1 VLAVSL
7 GRAEKNP
14 MDRLSGRF
22 NFAEGGIVKSVIG
35 MKKIKV
41 RRTGDV
47 RLTSAACSCPYH
59 VQT

>member
-1 VLAVSL
+1 
-7 GRAEKNP
+7 